1 MSGVFNWGMAA
12 LHGRE
17 YQGGTG
23 TRDLHL
29 QPRDGTNIVY
39 ILKKRNHCTVPS
51 GSDRILQ
58 YIKPHGLAVPR
69 DIPDYKESSTSDFT
83 EEYLSMSVTG
93 IVNIS
98 SFDSTSECRGR
109 LWESPLP
116 SEGALALAEG

>member
-1 MSGVFNWGMAA
+1 MSGAFCWVMAA

-17 YQGGTG
+17 YRGGTG
-23 TRDLHL
+23 RRDLNS

-58 YIKPHGLAVPR
+58 YIKPHGLAVSH

-83 EEYLSMSVTG
+83 EEYLSTSVTG
-93 IVNIS
+93 VVNLS

-109 LWESPLP
+109 LWESSLP
-116 SEGALALAEG
+116 SEGALALAAR